1 MTFAAESLTNK
12 NYELSV
18 ESRDDFSDFTINQRK
33 GLVLDG
39 GATRMRGQRA
49 RSYDDGGE
57 RKTKDLESIANNS
70 FR

>member
-12 NYELSV
+12 ENFWVKQFAELQVASL
-18 ESRDDFSDFTINQRK
+18 
-33 GLVLDG
+33 LVLDG